1 MTDTTIGALP
11 GLRAG
16 SPTVRPAGSRTGFST
31 RNLLGTKAAP
41 LTDPW
46 SGEDDDTGCGY
57 YDTPV
62 RQHLAPRRRA
72 RAASGGEP
80 GRARSRVRVRN
91 DTDRARLADAQ
102 LTHDS
107 VTASLA
113 VARLRAAGRAAG
125 SRRLSPSLIVRAR
138 HHRPGR
144 GSACPDKE
152 TP

>member
-1 MTDTTIGALP
+1 MTDTTSGALP

-16 SPTVRPAGSRTGFST
+16 SFTLRPAGPGTGFST

-46 SGEDDDTGCGY
+46 SGEDDTGYGY
-57 YDTPV
+57 DDTPSGSIW
-62 RQHLAPRRRA
+62 RPGRRA

-80 GRARSRVRVRN
+80 GRARGRVRVMN
-91 DTDRARLADAQ
+91 DTGWARLADAQ

-113 VARLRAAGRAAG
+113 VARPRSAGRAAG
-125 SRRLSPSLIVRAR
+125 SRRLSPSLIVRAW

-144 GSACPDKE
+144 GSARPDKE

>member
-1 MTDTTIGALP
+1 MTDTTSGALP

-16 SPTVRPAGSRTGFST
+16 SFTVRPVGPGTGFGT
-31 RNLLGTKAAP
+31 RNLLGTKAAS

-46 SGEDDDTGCGY
+46 SGEDDDTRLRLRRHA
-57 YDTPV
+57 V

-72 RAASGGEP
+72 QAASSGEP
-80 GRARSRVRVRN
+80 GRAPGRVRVMN
-91 DTDRARLADAQ
+91 DTDWARLADAQ

-125 SRRLSPSLIVRAR
+125 SRRVSSSLIVRTR

-144 GSACPDKE
+144 GSVRPDKE